1 MVIDRSFFGRY
12 ATEEEQN
19 RYRLDSER
27 VNNEAQRLWQVAQAN
42 RDIIFPVRN
51 GQLFLQ
57 IEALAREVTQWFSSD
72 TQRELRNDIFVD
84 LDDSIESLLQFRE
97 RYQILARET
106 NSALSRAGRAAG
118 ETFGGQEGFRT
129 RVDVG
134 SAASGT
140 NYLLW
145 ILGTAALLGGG
156 YYLYRRAR
164 KSIPGKILEAQNAAR
179 RAVRRLAE
187 DSDSGNEE

>member
-72 TQRELRNDIFVD
+72 TQRELRSDIFVD

-134 SAASGT
+134 SAASGP

>member
-42 RDIIFPVRN
+42 RDVIFPVRN

-84 LDDSIESLLQFRE
+84 LDDSIESLLQFRD

-106 NSALSRAGRAAG
+106 DSALSRTGRQAG

-145 ILGTAALLGGG
+145 ILGTVALLGGG
-156 YYLYRRAR
+156 FYLYRRAR

-187 DSDSGNEE
+187 DSDSDTEE